1 MDAMKHIGVIILFV
15 CGSYFLIEALKLFPE
30 KRELEHLA
38 GQISSVGQCNNPIK
52 GRFFQ
57 NITITGTDGR
67 VVEFKRPCISSFER
81 LVEHDMG
88 KSADIYYEID
98 YVYFLYPEVEVFHL
112 DVEEVTYTD
121 YIDKK
126 TNLIIRPFNLIVG
139 FIFIFISIFM
149 AIKIF
154 NKRVN
159 KDAR

>member
-1 MDAMKHIGVIILFV
+1 MDSMKYIGAIILFV
-15 CGSYFLIEALKLFPE
+15 CGSYFLTEALKLFPE

-57 NITITGTDGR
+57 NIAITGTNGS
-67 VVEFKRPCISSFER
+67 VVEFKRPCINSFER

-88 KSADIYYEID
+88 KTADIYYKID

-112 DVEEVTYTD
+112 DVDGVNYID

-126 TNLIIRPFNLIVG
+126 ANRIIRPFNLIVG

-149 AIKIF
+149 SIKIF

>member
-1 MDAMKHIGVIILFV
+1 MDAMKHIGVIILFF
-15 CGSYFLIEALKLFPE
+15 CGSYFFTEALKPFPE

-57 NITITGTDGR
+57 NITIAGTDGR
-67 VVEFKRPCISSFER
+67 LVEFKRSCISSFKR
-81 LVEHDMG
+81 LVEHDIE

-126 TNLIIRPFNLIVG
+126 SNRMIRPFNTLMGLVFLFSFV
-139 FIFIFISIFM
+139 FI